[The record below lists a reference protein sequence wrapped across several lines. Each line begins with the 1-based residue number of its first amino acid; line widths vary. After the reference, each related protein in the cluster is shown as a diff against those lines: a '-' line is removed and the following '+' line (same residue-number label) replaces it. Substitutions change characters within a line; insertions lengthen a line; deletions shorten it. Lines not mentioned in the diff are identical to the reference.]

1 MTRMQKIA
9 AGAVAVLAV
18 GIAGGAVAAT
28 RLSTPEQESK
38 AVVNDAARRLGVT
51 PQELTNALKAAMK
64 ARVDEAVKAGH
75 LTQAEGK
82 RIKERID
89 ANEFPVLGLG
99 GPHGHHRMGFHHGLD
114 AAAKYLG
121 MTEAALRTQ
130 LESGKT
136 LAQVAKAKGK
146 SVDGLVDA
154 LVADKKQ
161 GIDRAVENGDLTKAQ
176 AARFLEELRSRIT
189 DMVNG
194 RMPAR
199 PEFRHGFGP
208 RRGGAFS
215 GPADFPAPAPVY

>member
-18 GIAGGAVAAT
+18 GVAGGAVAAT

-38 AVVNDAARRLGVT
+38 AVVDDAASRLGVT
-51 PQELTNALKAAMK
+51 PQQLTNALKGALK
-64 ARVDEAVKAGH
+64 ARVDAAVKAGR
-75 LTQAEGK
+75 LTQAEGN
-82 RIKERID
+82 RVKERID
-89 ANEFPVLGLG
+89 ANEIPMLGLG

-146 SVDGLVDA
+146 SVDGLVNV
-154 LVADKKQ
+154 LVAEKKER
-161 GIDRAVENGDLTKAQ
+161 IDQAVENGDLTRAQ
-176 AARFLEELRSRIT
+176 ANQILEDIRGRTE
-189 DMVNG
+189 DMVNS

-199 PEFRHGFGP
+199 PHFKR
-208 RRGGAFS
+208 FS
-215 GPADFPAPAPVY
+215 GRGPPERPALSVTPTY

>member
-18 GIAGGAVAAT
+18 GVAGGAVAAT

-38 AVVNDAARRLGVT
+38 AVVDDAASRLGVT
-51 PQELTNALKAAMK
+51 PQQLTNALKGALK
-64 ARVDEAVKAGH
+64 ARVDAAVKAGR
-75 LTQAEGK
+75 LTQAEGN
-82 RIKERID
+82 RVKERID
-89 ANEFPVLGLG
+89 ANEIPMLGLG

-146 SVDGLVDA
+146 SVDGLVNV
-154 LVADKKQ
+154 LVAEKKER
-161 GIDRAVENGDLTKAQ
+161 IDQAVENGDLTRAQ
-176 AARFLEELRSRIT
+176 ANQILEDIRGRTE

-199 PEFRHGFGP
+199 PHFKR
-208 RRGGAFS
+208 FS
-215 GPADFPAPAPVY
+215 GRGPPERPALSVTPTY